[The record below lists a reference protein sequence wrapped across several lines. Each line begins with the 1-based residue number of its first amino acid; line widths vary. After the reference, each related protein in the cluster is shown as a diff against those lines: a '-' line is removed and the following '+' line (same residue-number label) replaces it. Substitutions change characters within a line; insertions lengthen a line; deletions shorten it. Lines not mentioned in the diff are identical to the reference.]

1 MQVRLPKRTLADALA
16 MLERIIP
23 ARASNPALTHLRL
36 ETTPSGLRLQGS
48 NGELDLE
55 LAVPAEVEGEA
66 VRLVPGQLIGQVVR
80 NLPGE
85 LVELGLEDGQ
95 LTLESGAFATRLATT
110 DPAEFPPLAFE
121 AETVARLPARELGR
135 ALARVRYAA
144 SGEDYRA
151 IFRGVQLE
159 LHPARLR
166 SVASDGFRLALYD
179 LELDVG
185 AERKFVVPARS
196 VDEIVRVL
204 ERTEGEVALGLVGA
218 HLTLGAEGFRMA
230 AALMEGE
237 FPDYER
243 VIPPEFALEVEIDA
257 ASLKDSLKR
266 VKVLADRNNHRV
278 DLSFDGGV
286 LEVVAEGDYGR
297 GVERLEVDARGAQP
311 LALAYNAEYLEGALG
326 PIAGKARLR
335 FSGAASPS
343 VIQDAEDGGYLA
355 VVVPL
360 RV

>member
-1 MQVRLPKRTLADALA
+1 MQVRLPKRTFAEALG

-23 ARASNPALTHLRL
+23 GRASNPALTHLRF
-36 ETTPSGLRLQGS
+36 EVAEGGLRLQGS

-55 LAVPAEVEGEA
+55 LVVPAEVEGEA

-85 LVELGLEDGQ
+85 LVELGLEEGQ
-95 LTLESGAFATRLATT
+95 LTIESGSFATRLTT
-110 DPAEFPPLAFE
+110 ADPAEFPPLAFE

-159 LHPARLR
+159 LHPTRLR

-179 LELDVG
+179 LELALD

-204 ERTEGEVALGLVGA
+204 ERTEGEVALGLLGG
-218 HLTLGAEGFRMA
+218 HLTLAAEGFRMA

-243 VIPPEFALEVEIDA
+243 VIPPEFALEAEIDA
-257 ASLKDSLKR
+257 TALKDSLKR

-278 DLSFDGGV
+278 DLVFEDGR

-297 GVERLEVDARGAQP
+297 GVERLEVDARGEAQMV
-311 LALAYNAEYLEGALG
+311 LAYNAEYLEGALG

>member
-1 MQVRLPKRTLADALA
+1 MQVRLPKRSFAEALG
-16 MLERIIP
+16 MLERVIP
-23 ARASNPALTHLRL
+23 NRASNPALTHLRL
-36 ETTPSGLRLQGS
+36 EATEEGLLLQGT
-48 NGELDLE
+48 NGELDME
-55 LAVPAEVEGEA
+55 LRVPAEVTGEA

-85 LVELGLEDGQ
+85 LVELSLEEGQ
-95 LTLESGAFATRLATT
+95 LAIESGPFATRLTT
-110 DPAEFPPLAFE
+110 AEAAEFPPLAFE

-135 ALARVRYAA
+135 ALGRVRYAA
-144 SGEDYRA
+144 SSEDYRA

-159 LHPARLR
+159 LHPQRLR

-179 LELDVG
+179 LELALD
-185 AERKFVVPARS
+185 AERRFVVPARS

-204 ERTEGEVALGLVGA
+204 ERTEGEVALGLLGG
-218 HLTLGAEGFRMA
+218 HLALAADGFRIS

-243 VIPPEFALEVEIDA
+243 VIPPEFALEALVDA
-257 ASLKDSLKR
+257 TAFKDSLKR

-278 DLSFDGGV
+278 DLVFAEGQ

-297 GVERLEVDARGAQP
+297 GVDRLEVETHGEKSMT
-311 LALAYNAEYLEGALG
+311 LAYNAEYLEGALG
-326 PIAGKARLR
+326 PIAGTARLR